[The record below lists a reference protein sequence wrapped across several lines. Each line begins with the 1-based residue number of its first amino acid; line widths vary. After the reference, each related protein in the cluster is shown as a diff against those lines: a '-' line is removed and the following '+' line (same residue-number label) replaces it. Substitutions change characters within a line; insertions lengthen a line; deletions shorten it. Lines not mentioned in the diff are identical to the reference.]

1 MNFNYFLDE
10 LILINLKSKIQMSSD
25 LIRNQLFFKDHLSE
39 RISDPQ
45 KQNEFS
51 SSFSL
56 NLFDYDLYDEDI
68 QKITNL
74 IILTDKFNSLNI
86 RLSNTLKDS
95 NTLNKLLRKISIKRQ
110 FKSLGFYIKSLN
122 EELLNV
128 FLEFIG
134 KKQESLIN
142 LKLKIKFEND
152 EIGENICQKI
162 LENLL
167 KNTDGLEDLNFEK
180 FNLSSENNINLLEK
194 VVLKN
199 KNLKTLVIDNNIIH
213 NRHFSV
219 DISNI
224 MNVKIINCELLNI
237 TYLPIDVLNI
247 SNNNISK
254 EGIYKLVNLLSDEKC
269 TLAKL
274 NLSNNL
280 IGDEGAIILSQG
292 ISKNHSLIAINLST
306 NYILNSGLIALSKS
320 LNSETG
326 NKTIKKINL
335 SKNEI
340 SNPGL
345 MEFCSI
351 LKNENKYRFTKIDF
365 SHNNL
370 TDTSIIEFGEF
381 LQNHPSILKLNMSNI
396 STEENLT
403 TFFNSCK
410 KLYQLK
416 KIDFQNSKISKANSQ
431 AFNDILLSNKNIQ
444 IINLSNN
451 KLLGEEGILNIST
464 GIEHNS
470 KIISINL
477 SHCNINDEG
486 TIILSNSLF
495 KNLDIKEIN
504 LQDNKISEKGTKA
517 IVDKLLRKTSL
528 KFLDLSFNKINS
540 KGGFYIGSGLK
551 DAQGIQNLLLGYNN
565 IEDEGCEFIAEGLE
579 KNCSLIELNLDN
591 NNISNK
597 GINAISKYLKK
608 NENIMKISLE
618 GNKITEIDTDF
629 YELFNWV
636 KEINISENPLNQSG
650 IVRLFQGSE
659 YNRLFKKLKFKYNS
673 KDEFHFKCFNENIK
687 HIDIS
692 FNHNINLSLM
702 SHILSL
708 KNLSKLNLQMNNIN
722 DSDIKQLVIY
732 MKDNNTPIK
741 ELILKNNK
749 ITQDGCDSISD
760 LIKFNNKLK
769 LLDLSFNELKSE
781 GVRKICNAI
790 NISNSNLEQLYLN
803 GNKCNDYCADDIFN
817 LLVNSYTKKLKVLSL
832 NLNFFSNKGVDKI
845 LSSLRKNDSLKQL
858 YLSENKIDA
867 KALSNLSNYLKFNK
881 TLKLLEIKSSR
892 INDDSLKDIMRIFEN
907 NFSLE
912 NLNLS
917 DNNIDFESIAKFGQ
931 YISKN
936 ENVNEIKL
944 MNNKTLKEQQSFLIS
959 CNSHLIFTN

>member
-1 MNFNYFLDE
+1 
-10 LILINLKSKIQMSSD
+10 MSSN
-25 LIRNQLFFKDHLSE
+25 LIRNQLFFKEHLSE

-134 KKQESLIN
+134 KKQESLIS

-167 KNTDGLEDLNFEK
+167 KNTDGLEDLNIEK

-213 NRHFSV
+213 NRNFSV

-306 NYILNSGLIALSKS
+306 NYILNSGLIVLSKS

-381 LQNHPSILKLNMSNI
+381 LQNHPSILKLNISNI

-416 KIDFQNSKISKANSQ
+416 KIDFQNSKISKSNSQ

-444 IINLSNN
+444 IIN
-451 KLLGEEGILNIST
+451 
-464 GIEHNS
+464 H
-470 KIISINL
+470 
-477 SHCNINDEG
+477 
-486 TIILSNSLF
+486 
-495 KNLDIKEIN
+495 
-504 LQDNKISEKGTKA
+504 
-517 IVDKLLRKTSL
+517 
-528 KFLDLSFNKINS
+528 
-540 KGGFYIGSGLK
+540 
-551 DAQGIQNLLLGYNN
+551 
-565 IEDEGCEFIAEGLE
+565 
-579 KNCSLIELNLDN
+579 
-591 NNISNK
+591 
-597 GINAISKYLKK
+597 
-608 NENIMKISLE
+608 
-618 GNKITEIDTDF
+618 
-629 YELFNWV
+629 
-636 KEINISENPLNQSG
+636 
-650 IVRLFQGSE
+650 
-659 YNRLFKKLKFKYNS
+659 
-673 KDEFHFKCFNENIK
+673 
-687 HIDIS
+687 
-692 FNHNINLSLM
+692 
-702 SHILSL
+702 
-708 KNLSKLNLQMNNIN
+708 
-722 DSDIKQLVIY
+722 
-732 MKDNNTPIK
+732 
-741 ELILKNNK
+741 
-749 ITQDGCDSISD
+749 
-760 LIKFNNKLK
+760 
-769 LLDLSFNELKSE
+769 
-781 GVRKICNAI
+781 
-790 NISNSNLEQLYLN
+790 
-803 GNKCNDYCADDIFN
+803 
-817 LLVNSYTKKLKVLSL
+817 
-832 NLNFFSNKGVDKI
+832 
-845 LSSLRKNDSLKQL
+845 
-858 YLSENKIDA
+858 
-867 KALSNLSNYLKFNK
+867 
-881 TLKLLEIKSSR
+881 
-892 INDDSLKDIMRIFEN
+892 
-907 NFSLE
+907 
-912 NLNLS
+912 
-917 DNNIDFESIAKFGQ
+917 
-931 YISKN
+931 
-936 ENVNEIKL
+936 
-944 MNNKTLKEQQSFLIS
+944 
-959 CNSHLIFTN
+959 